1 MGGREA
7 VLGFEE
13 GYLSM
18 AKQKKSDT
26 EDSPED
32 TPEGSDTEEID
43 SHSQSADSTESEEKT
58 VSSEAEEPSVSINV
72 EVHDETDAEALE
84 PTEIELLKA
93 EVNELTSKLI
103 DLESQLAESQRE
115 VSYAK
120 AETQTVT
127 RRGREDMTRAVNRAR
142 RDLLTRLM
150 VVADTFHQTANELEK
165 IEKDERTDVIVTAV
179 QMAIKEFDKVLN
191 GEGLE
196 LSNPIG
202 DAFDPQ
208 FHEAQAIVPSETE
221 EPGTIIDVLRVGYLL
236 DGSVLRAAQVVVAKE
251 IQTQDD
257 EVADEA

>member
-1 MGGREA
+1 
-7 VLGFEE
+7 
-13 GYLSM
+13 M

-26 EDSPED
+26 EDSPEV
-32 TPEGSDTEEID
+32 TSEGSDTEEVD
-43 SHSQSADSTESEEKT
+43 SHSQSTNTTESDQEAA
-58 VSSEAEEPSVSINV
+58 SSEAEEPSVSVDV
-72 EVHDETDAEALE
+72 EIQDEADAESLE

-103 DLESQLAESQRE
+103 DLEGQLAESQRE

-150 VVADTFHQTANELEK
+150 LVADTFHQTANELEK
-165 IEKDERTDVIVTAV
+165 IEKDERTDVVVTAI
-179 QMAIKEFDKVLN
+179 QMAIKEFDKVLI

-202 DAFDPQ
+202 DEFDPQ

-221 EPGTIIDVLRVGYLL
+221 APGTIIDVLRVGYLL

-251 IQTQDD
+251 VPTQENEAADD
-257 EVADEA
+257 A